1 MMTKNADKKE
11 DLRYSER
18 TAWISIYAVCRNS
31 MDGSQLP
38 MTFRSW
44 VVDWKHHY
52 FLDYLTY
59 TSEYMKNYTF
69 KKINFQQVK

>member
-1 MMTKNADKKE
+1 
-11 DLRYSER
+11 
-18 TAWISIYAVCRNS
+18 

-38 MTFRSW
+38 MTFRSL

>member
-1 MMTKNADKKE
+1 
-11 DLRYSER
+11 
-18 TAWISIYAVCRNS
+18 

-59 TSEYMKNYTF
+59 TSEYMKNYTCLLYTSDAADEL
-69 KKINFQQVK
+69 

>member
-1 MMTKNADKKE
+1 
-11 DLRYSER
+11 
-18 TAWISIYAVCRNS
+18 

-52 FLDYLTY
+52 FLDYLTS

-69 KKINFQQVK
+69 

>member
-1 MMTKNADKKE
+1 
-11 DLRYSER
+11 
-18 TAWISIYAVCRNS
+18 

-69 KKINFQQVK
+69 KKKLIFSKLNKIFRTLL